1 MRLNRAT
8 IVRRLSPNRSTARDG
23 TRALRFMAGA
33 QITGA
38 LGSAFTR
45 FGINLWIYNHTES
58 ISLFLVLNIAGAL
71 PSVVAAPFAS
81 YLLYRVPLR
90 TLILLGNVAVMIGPA
105 AIFLVALTGH
115 HVVELGVATV
125 LLSAL
130 VDTFAWPALS
140 AVITLL
146 ADGRE
151 EERTRINGWLE
162 SGDAASGIAG
172 PVLGAFLYSIGGVP
186 LLCGLDVL
194 TVGVAIVATLIAVPL
209 IPRPVG
215 LARRRV
221 SPVRVLVADA
231 RWVFDRPPMRR
242 LLLLFAVCNGF
253 LAVGAAVSTPFFL
266 SFMTPRAFGIVET
279 AGAAGLFVAGISVG
293 ALKWPEKPAE
303 RILLGWGS
311 IAACLLAVSISVR
324 FTPAIVVIQFVLFA
338 SIGFVNIASQ
348 GLWQSITPLHRQAR
362 VFVVRRMIARSTI
375 PVFLAAAA
383 PISDHIVVPFW
394 RWLYREAASPSLW
407 HSANETVQATL
418 IFGCGLAIAAALIVF
433 APGLVRSFGR
443 ARLDTLNK
451 GMP

>member
-231 RWVFDRPPMRR
+231 PATSPVCRLQRVPRRGRGRINAVFPFLHDAARLRHCRDGRGGRTVRRRDQRW
-242 LLLLFAVCNGF
+242 
-253 LAVGAAVSTPFFL
+253 
-266 SFMTPRAFGIVET
+266 RAQ
-279 AGAAGLFVAGISVG
+279 VAG
-293 ALKWPEKPAE
+293 
-303 RILLGWGS
+303 
-311 IAACLLAVSISVR
+311 
-324 FTPAIVVIQFVLFA
+324 
-338 SIGFVNIASQ
+338 
-348 GLWQSITPLHRQAR
+348 
-362 VFVVRRMIARSTI
+362 
-375 PVFLAAAA
+375 
-383 PISDHIVVPFW
+383 
-394 RWLYREAASPSLW
+394 
-407 HSANETVQATL
+407 ET
-418 IFGCGLAIAAALIVF
+418 
-433 APGLVRSFGR
+433 GR
-443 ARLDTLNK
+443 AHPARLGQHCRVPARRIDQCALY
-451 GMP
+451 PSHRRDPIRAVRQYRLRQHR